1 MIGVELKL
9 RIPRDHC
16 VVILP
21 NVSALAPIDGLD
33 NLMPATQSF
42 RPVEAL
48 RIGDIV
54 EDCELVD
61 RGTGDRFNI
70 PEGVRYRMQ
79 GLEVEPPA
87 NARAMRVYTLVRV
100 G

>member
-1 MIGVELKL
+1 MIHAELKL

-21 NVSALAPIDGLD
+21 NESTLAPIVRSSRSL
-33 NLMPATQSF
+33 
-42 RPVEAL
+42 EAL

-61 RGTGDRFNI
+61 KVTGDRFGI
-70 PEGVRYRMQ
+70 PAGVAYRFNQ
-79 GLEVEPPA
+79 LEVEPPA
-87 NARAMRVYTLVRV
+87 NSRAMRVYTLVRV

>member
-1 MIGVELKL
+1 MIHAELKL

-21 NVSALAPIDGLD
+21 NESALAPIHGLD
-33 NLMPATQSF
+33 DLMPAVQSF
-42 RPVEAL
+42 RPLEAL
-48 RIGDIV
+48 RVNDIV

-61 RGTGDRFNI
+61 KGTGDRFNI
-70 PEGVRYRMQ
+70 PAGVAYRVKQ
-79 GLEVEPPA
+79 LEVEPIAADHP
-87 NARAMRVYTLVRV
+87 MRVYTLVRV